1 MTATDELRRLL
12 DERGEEH
19 YDATEG
25 TLWLKDGVGYRA
37 CADEGL
43 NGLIHLSL
51 WCTTPA
57 QAVEATLGSKVTGE
71 TSDGYHTFNELYE
84 DNKQIILTSDR
95 PPKDIKTLEN

>member
-1 MTATDELRRLL
+1 MTSATDELRRLL

-51 WCTTPA
+51 
-57 QAVEATLGSKVTGE
+57 
-71 TSDGYHTFNELYE
+71 
-84 DNKQIILTSDR
+84 
-95 PPKDIKTLEN
+95 